1 MNTSVAV
8 TLPPLVCIQT
18 LSHLLED
25 LVTSNLARFHFVE
38 FGHAEFDLSSF
49 DMIGAQSFRL
59 VEFDL
64 SSFDMIGAQSF
75 RLVEF

>member
-1 MNTSVAV
+1 MTTSVAV

-25 LVTSNLARFHFVE
+25 LVTSNLARFQFVE

-49 DMIGAQSFRL
+49 DMIGAQSLRL
-59 VEFDL
+59 VEF
-64 SSFDMIGAQSF
+64 
-75 RLVEF
+75 